1 MNKYSVPRT
10 IPIAAVLVVLLLAG
24 RAGLAAESGLGL
36 DHDTNQKIKIDA
48 DSMEVRQSEKIANF
62 KGNVVAVQGDLTMK
76 ADTVKVFYSLEKQDG
91 TTTKIDR
98 IDAQGNVHLESPNE
112 SATGNWG
119 IYDVGRE
126 LVTIGGTVM
135 LKRGETLIKGSRL
148 ELDLKTGKSRMVS
161 ASSTGDSGRV
171 QGVFAP
177 PSNDKPGDKSGDKQ

>member
-1 MNKYSVPRT
+1 MIDMDKFRVSGA
-10 IPIAAVLVVLLLAG
+10 ILAAAVLAALLLAG
-24 RAGLAAESGLGL
+24 QAILAAESGLGL
-36 DHDTNQKIKIDA
+36 DHDPNQKINIAA
-48 DSMEVRQSEKIANF
+48 DSMEVRQSERVANF
-62 KGNVVAVQGDLTMK
+62 KGNVVAVQGNLTMK
-76 ADTVKVFYSLEKQDG
+76 ADAVKVFYSVEKESG

-98 IDAQGNVHLESPNE
+98 IDAQGNVHLDAPNE

-161 ASSTGDSGRV
+161 ASSADDSGRV

-177 PSNDKPGDKSGDKQ
+177 PTGDKAGDKQ